1 MSDATFGQDLV
12 CHIHHLPQVLH
23 AQKLPFAQFILLTA
37 CSAEAQ
43 TIRALAGKVYG
54 DSKRPITQLLYE
66 LEAKKLIHVWVD
78 TDDQRMRNVQH
89 TPQGTLALDRIQAA
103 LDERIKKE

>member
-1 MSDATFGQDLV
+1 MSDTSFGQDLV
-12 CHIHHLPQVLH
+12 CHIHHLPQLLR
-23 AQKLPFAQFILLTA
+23 AQKLPLAQFILLTA

-43 TIRALAGKVYG
+43 TIRTLAGEVYG
-54 DSKRPITQLLYE
+54 DPTRPITQLLYE

-78 TDDQRMRNVQH
+78 LDDQRVRHVQH
-89 TPQGTLALDRIQAA
+89 TPRGTQVLDRIQAA